1 MVESRKWIN
10 LEIKSNRGQG
20 TVEYVLLLVI
30 TTSMILLAL
39 GQIFRPMQSFLKDF
53 MGTYV
58 ACMLSSGEL
67 PSLHSENKLKEVDS
81 KCSFK
86 FEGTGSLANNGSSG
100 GGSSAGEATKNGK
113 NSPTD
118 SNAGGNQSS
127 NNTNANNNSKKGS
140 GKSSGSSD
148 SSGGSQSAN
157 SFAGSPSRNSL
168 FGRKGSSSSD
178 SGSGLDGDA
187 GAGGKK
193 RYVNGLNKK
202 GDRFFNSSNQKQ
214 AMSSNGRGIAVFGY
228 TEEMREKQERKIQS
242 ESRVIAK
249 LNEGMVQTS
258 QKKVAI
264 KPPTTVVK
272 IESKD
277 EEMSLGAYL
286 KYLLIAVI
294 ILLIVILGG
303 GQMFEMSKSYD

>member
-10 LEIKSNRGQG
+10 LKMMSNRGQG
-20 TVEYVLLLVI
+20 TIEYILLLVI

-67 PSLHSENKLKEVDS
+67 PSIHSENKLKDVDS
-81 KCSFK
+81 QCSFK
-86 FEGTGSLANNGSSG
+86 FEGSGSLANNGSSG
-100 GGSSAGEATKNGK
+100 GGSAVGESTKNGK
-113 NSPTD
+113 NSLTD
-118 SNAGGNQSS
+118 SNAGGNQS
-127 NNTNANNNSKKGS
+127 NNKNSANNNSKKGS
-140 GKSSGSSD
+140 GKGSGSSD

-168 FGRKGSSSSD
+168 FGRKGSGSTD

-202 GDRFFNSSNQKQ
+202 GDRFINSSNQRQ
-214 AMSSNGRGIAVFGY
+214 ATSANGRGIAVFGY
-228 TEEMREKQERKIQS
+228 TEGMSDKQERKIQS
-242 ESRVIAK
+242 EARVVAR
-249 LNEGMVQTS
+249 LDEGMVQTA

-264 KPPTTVVK
+264 KPPTTVIK
-272 IESKD
+272 IEAKD